1 MKNSNSL
8 LPELLQLFP
17 ELRAQIYF
25 KTTLT
30 AISHA
35 MEDLVL
41 ASTEQ
46 PLVIAN
52 FQQERY
58 YRQESARY
66 QRIAQ
71 RTDRVYV
78 LAAPETDFASAPASF
93 ATVGLEQTDE
103 LAQEWHLGHWPV
115 KERGI
120 KSLAESRVHEW
131 KQGEENN
138 P

>member
-1 MKNSNSL
+1 MVPAILQVRVYANDLAIPRTWRMKNSNSL

-17 ELRAQIYF
+17 ELRAQVYF
-25 KTTLT
+25 KATLT

-58 YRQESARY
+58 YCQESARY

-71 RTDRVYV
+71 RTDRV
-78 LAAPETDFASAPASF
+78 
-93 ATVGLEQTDE
+93 
-103 LAQEWHLGHWPV
+103 
-115 KERGI
+115 
-120 KSLAESRVHEW
+120 
-131 KQGEENN
+131 
-138 P
+138 